1 MSSTTATFIEQ
12 RGRLFVAS
20 SEGTTRRDQYGE
32 KAAHG
37 GADYLRAEAVC
48 EGIPLS
54 RSLQVRTPRAIFNV
68 LNNAGVVAQNWQ
80 TGATTFGRITTLE
93 APRVAR
99 LGAERTF

>member
-1 MSSTTATFIEQ
+1 
-12 RGRLFVAS
+12 
-20 SEGTTRRDQYGE
+20 
-32 KAAHG
+32 
-37 GADYLRAEAVC
+37 VC

-99 LGAERTF
+99 LGAGELFELPSVFELTTSVGVMHYG